1 MSESTYDYVVV
12 GAGSAGSVI
21 AGRLSA
27 DPAVRVLLLEAGPE
41 PRTPWIAIPAGMSK
55 LLMPNKYIWP
65 YSSEPGKGIKGRSI
79 YLPRGRTLGGSA
91 ATNGMVYLRG
101 IPEDYDDWRDNGLTG
116 WGWDD
121 VVPLFRRA
129 EATLGVS
136 PAPSQYAFSD
146 LFMDA
151 AQELGYR
158 KRDNLNTD
166 SREPT
171 QGVGYIPFSIRKGL
185 RRSTYAGYVAP
196 VRNRR
201 NLTVITGALAEKVIV
216 EGGRATGIAYVRD
229 GVHHVAEAKREVI
242 LSGGA
247 ANTPQLLMLSGIGPA
262 DHLREHGIEVVHDLP
277 SVGENLHDH
286 AIASVI
292 YDSPRKYTINHRV
305 QGVLL
310 LREIA
315 RYLTSRSGVLA
326 VGTSGVSLYA
336 NVMGDS
342 EKPDIQ
348 ISARPYSFDMVPG
361 GMKMSGKPTVT
372 IGAYLMRP
380 KSRGRLRLKG
390 GGPDTPPAID
400 PGYMEDRYDQD
411 VLVKGVRLIE
421 RLMSLP
427 RMADFRANPPL
438 PDSDEDL
445 LDYIRS
451 TVNGVYHLA
460 GSCRM
465 GADSTSVV
473 DERLRLRGIEG
484 LRIADASVIPA
495 VPSTNINPSVI
506 MIGEKASDMIV
517 EDARRNA

>member
-1 MSESTYDYVVV
+1 MSEDTFDYVVV

-27 DPAVRVLLLEAGPE
+27 DPDVRVLLVEAGPE
-41 PRTPWIAIPAGMSK
+41 PRSPWIKIPAGMSK

-65 YSSEPGKGIKGRSI
+65 YSSEPGAGIKGRSI
-79 YLPRGRTLGGSA
+79 YLPRGKTLGGSA

-101 IPEDYDDWRDNGLTG
+101 IPEDYDAWRDSGLKG

-121 VVPLFRRA
+121 VVPLFNRA
-129 EATLGVS
+129 EKTLGVS
-136 PAPSQYAFSD
+136 PAPSQYEFSD
-146 LFMDA
+146 LFVEA
-151 AQELGYR
+151 AKDIGFNFRQ
-158 KRDNLNTD
+158 NLNTD

-196 VRNRR
+196 VRSRR
-201 NLTVITGALAEKVIV
+201 NLTVVSGALVEKVNV
-216 EGGRATGIAYVRD
+216 EGGRATGISYVKD
-229 GVHHVAEAKREVI
+229 GVTRVAEAKREVI

-292 YDSPRKYTINHRV
+292 YNSPRRYTINHRV

-315 RYLTSRSGVLA
+315 RYLLTRSGVIA
-326 VGTSGVSLYA
+326 VGTSGASLYA
-336 NVMGDS
+336 NVMGDGDL
-342 EKPDIQ
+342 PDIQ
-348 ISARPYSFDMVPG
+348 ISVRPYSFDMVPG
-361 GMKMSGKPTVT
+361 GMKMSDKPTVT
-372 IGAYLMRP
+372 VAAYLMRP

-390 GGPDTPPAID
+390 KGAGTAPAID
-400 PGYMEDRYDQD
+400 PGYMEDTYDQQ

-421 RLMSLP
+421 KLMSVP
-427 RMADFRANPPL
+427 RMSEFTANPPL
-438 PDSDEDL
+438 PADDESL
-445 LDYIRS
+445 LEHIRS

-465 GADSTSVV
+465 GVDAGSVV

-484 LRIADASVIPA
+484 LRVADASVIPA
-495 VPSTNINPSVI
+495 VPSSNINPSVI

>member
-1 MSESTYDYVVV
+1 MSEDIYDYVIV

-27 DPAVRVLLLEAGPE
+27 DPGVRVLLLEAGPE
-41 PRTPWIAIPAGMSK
+41 PRTPWIKIPAGMSK

-65 YSSEPGKGIKGRSI
+65 YSSEPGKGINGRSI
-79 YLPRGRTLGGSA
+79 YLPRGKTLGGSA

-101 IPEDYDDWRDNGLTG
+101 IPEDYDAWRDSGLKG

-121 VVPLFRRA
+121 VVPLFNRA
-129 EATLGVS
+129 EKVLGVS
-136 PAPSQYAFSD
+136 PAPSQYDFGE
-146 LFMDA
+146 LFVDA
-151 AQELGYR
+151 AKDIGYKFR
-158 KRDNLNTD
+158 ENLNTD

-171 QGVGYIPFSIRKGL
+171 QGVGYIPFSIRKGI
-185 RRSTYAGYVAP
+185 RRSTYEGYVAP
-196 VRNRR
+196 VRKRR
-201 NLTVITGALAEKVIV
+201 NLTVLSGAMVEKVIIQN
-216 EGGRATGIAYVRD
+216 GRATGVAYVKD
-229 GVHHVAEAKREVI
+229 GARRVAEAKREVV

-262 DHLREHGIEVVHDLP
+262 DHLREHGIEVVRDLP

-292 YDSPRKYTINHRV
+292 YDAPRKYTINHRV

-315 RYLTSRSGVLA
+315 RYLTTRSGVIA
-326 VGTSGVSLYA
+326 VGTSCASLYA

-342 EKPDIQ
+342 DLPDIQ
-348 ISARPYSFDMVPG
+348 ISVRPYSFDMVPG
-361 GMKMSGKPTVT
+361 GMKMSDKPTVT
-372 IGAYLMRP
+372 VAAYLMRP

-390 GGPDTPPAID
+390 AVPGSAPAIN
-400 PGYMEDRYDQD
+400 PGYMEDAYDQQ
-411 VLVKGVRLIE
+411 VLLRGVRLIE
-421 RLMSLP
+421 KLMSVP
-427 RMADFRANPPL
+427 RMSEFTANPPL
-438 PDSDEDL
+438 PSSDEDL
-445 LDYIRS
+445 LEHIRS

-465 GADSTSVV
+465 GADADSVV
-473 DERLRLRGIEG
+473 DERLRIRGIDG